1 MILTTGKLFNRERK
15 EVWEEGR
22 ERRRDGGRER
32 NLLTYLL
39 KIQVWGKGWMGRQDI
54 FKAIKHYLY
63 ETVMMD
69 TYHYAFV
76 RTLRAQ

>member
-1 MILTTGKLFNRERK
+1 MDKNNRERAGHNEIVSQITPK
-15 EVWEEGR
+15 
-22 ERRRDGGRER
+22 
-32 NLLTYLL
+32 
-39 KIQVWGKGWMGRQDI
+39 DI